1 VTTPEAPGG
10 AAFVIGA
17 KVECRDGQCGDLKRV
32 VVDPVA
38 RSITHLVVGPSHP
51 RGLDHLV
58 PVELAAL
65 RGGTIRLECTRDEL
79 STLEEAEETH
89 FLNGAAGRWGYEQDE
104 MLSLPYFGLATGGMG
119 GMGMD
124 RMGAP
129 YPPDAITVDR
139 VPLGEIE
146 VRRGD
151 RVHATDGAVGR
162 VQGLVIDPSD
172 HHVTHVLLEDGH
184 LWGKRDVAIPIGAVT
199 DVEDGIAV
207 RLTKDQVRDLPAVEI
222 DRQ

>member
-1 VTTPEAPGG
+1 MTGPDVPAET
-10 AAFVIGA
+10 AFVIGA
-17 KVECRDGQCGDLKRV
+17 EVWCHDGHCGDLKRV

-38 RSITHLVVGPSHP
+38 RAITHLVVGPSHP

-58 PVELAAL
+58 PVELASL
-65 RGGTIRLECTRDEL
+65 TGGTIRLECTRDEL

-89 FLNGAAGRWGYEQDE
+89 FLNGAAGRWGYGQDE
-104 MLSLPYFGLATGGMG
+104 MLSLPYFGLATGGVG

-129 YPPDAITVDR
+129 YPPDAVTVDR

-151 RVHATDGAVGR
+151 RVRAEDGQVGR
-162 VQGLVIDPSD
+162 VQGLVVDPTD
-172 HHVTHVLLEDGH
+172 HHVTHVLLEAGH
-184 LWGKRDVAIPIGAVT
+184 LWGKKDVAIPIGAVT
-199 DVEDGIAV
+199 GVEDGIVV
-207 RLTKDQVRDLPAVEI
+207 RLTKDQIRDLPAIGI
-222 DRQ
+222 DRH